1 MNEDFSNI
9 NLYHSEKVKLFIM
22 RFKKWVTAEFLGS
35 SLRPLLNNKFIA
47 CNYPFTD
54 TNKSHTPNKS
64 LYTLTDR
71 YFRYCVYRRNKFWDS
86 KIWPFIISIAASV
99 ITSLLTT
106 LVLLKLGLQ

>member
-9 NLYHSEKVKLFIM
+9 NLYHSEKTKLFIM
-22 RFKKWVTAEFLGS
+22 RFKKWVTADFLGP

-47 CNYPFTD
+47 CNYPFTN
-54 TNKSHTPNKS
+54 TNESSTLHKS

-86 KIWPFIISIAASV
+86 KIWPFIISVAASV